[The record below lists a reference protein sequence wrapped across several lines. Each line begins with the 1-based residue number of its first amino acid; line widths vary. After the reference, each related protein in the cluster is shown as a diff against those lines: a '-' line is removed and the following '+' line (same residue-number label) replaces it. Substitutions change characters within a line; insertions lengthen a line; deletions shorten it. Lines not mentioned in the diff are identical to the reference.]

1 MSVLDQLRKC
11 TAEPAFS
18 VTVASTLLTRA
29 ADEIVG
35 LRTALADAIR
45 RPMGVIPDSAEG
57 LLSEGD
63 LDMAEAKRTT
73 PKGD

>member
-1 MSVLDQLRKC
+1 MSVLAKLREC

-18 VTVASTLLTRA
+18 VIVSSTLLTDA
-29 ADEIVG
+29 ADEIAG

-45 RPMGVIPDSAEG
+45 RPMGVVPDSAEG

-63 LDMAEAKRTT
+63 LDLAEAKRTT